1 MQRVRF
7 VHLGL
12 LMLTHMCAAVQGH
25 LLRFIRGRGA
35 GIGRGSVV
43 CTGIR
48 GLSVRSRDVE
58 FGLDSSVLGAK
69 TLDCCELCAR
79 TEVRMNCV
87 MSMVVQ
93 R

>member
-1 MQRVRF
+1 M
-7 VHLGL
+7 
-12 LMLTHMCAAVQGH
+12 
-25 LLRFIRGRGA
+25 LRFFRGRGA

-48 GLSVRSRDVE
+48 GLSVRSRGVELGMDVSGVGTVTE
-58 FGLDSSVLGAK
+58 
-69 TLDCCELCAR
+69 DCCELWAVK
-79 TEVRMNCV
+79 ELRMNCV